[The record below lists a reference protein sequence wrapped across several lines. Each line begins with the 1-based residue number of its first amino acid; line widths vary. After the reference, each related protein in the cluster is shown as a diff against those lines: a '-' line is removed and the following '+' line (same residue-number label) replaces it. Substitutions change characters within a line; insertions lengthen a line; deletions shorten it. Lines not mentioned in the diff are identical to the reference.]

1 VEAQNIL
8 RKPVLTEKTTRGV
21 EILNTYVFEVTP
33 AANKI
38 LVKKAVEETFGVKV
52 VKVNMQNRKGK
63 FKRMGKSAGYGKN
76 RKQALVTLKAGDK
89 LDIY

>member
-1 VEAQNIL
+1 MEAQSVL
-8 RKPVLTEKTTRGV
+8 RKPVLTEKTTRGID
-21 EILNTYVFEVTP
+21 ILNTYVFDV
-33 AANKI
+33 ASHANKI

-52 VKVNMQNRKGK
+52 LKVNIQNRKGK
-63 FKRMGKSAGYGKN
+63 FKRMGRSVGYGKD